1 MACRFCVQQLP
12 MLSQDPCYMSVLV
25 TGSFDR
31 HALPKLLE
39 QVESKGVLPSVTI
52 WCEGCGRVSVISHL
66 YHLFLN
72 GDRSTR
78 VGADAATD
86 DSTPAADPTTYYSR
100 LLVDASLL
108 YGFQINV

>member
-12 MLSQDPCYMSVLV
+12 MLTQDPCYMSVLV

-31 HALPKLLE
+31 HTLPKLLE
-39 QVESKGVLPSVTI
+39 KVESKGVLPSVTI

-78 VGADAATD
+78 ADAAS
-86 DSTPAADPTTYYSR
+86 DSAPTVDPTTYYSR